1 MLPESGKPFILYIED
16 DIEDVELLMHV
27 LQHLNCDIEIVHM
40 SDGIKALEF
49 LEQSKQYRLMPEM
62 ILLDINM
69 SKLNGKET
77 FVCLQA
83 DKTFARIPVVV
94 LSTSNL
100 PEDINY
106 FKKFSIPYII
116 KPGEINRFKEEL
128 SVVLEKLLVC

>member
-1 MLPESGKPFILYIED
+1 MKVSGKPFILYIED
-16 DIEDVELLMHV
+16 DVEDVELLMHV
-27 LQHLNCDIEIVHM
+27 LQQINCEVEIVHM

-49 LEQSKQYRLMPEM
+49 LEQSKQLRQLPEM

-106 FKKFSIPYII
+106 FKKFAIPYIV
-116 KPGEINRFKEEL
+116 KPGEVARFKEEL
-128 SVVLEKLLVC
+128 SVILEKLLVC